1 MHIIATGN
9 TADIIK
15 YDNNTICKLFKP
27 DYPLMYIEHEFNNA
41 KSIRGLGIDSPTPYK
56 MIHLDERNGILYER
70 VVGETLY
77 TKLKDVADE
86 ELDVWIDKFVGLH
99 RKVLHH
105 HVNNVIDY
113 KDFLKIFAADSSNIV
128 SRIDALKSGDSL
140 LHGDYHPGNVMVDTF
155 NRLILI
161 DMMNICKGPVEYDVA
176 RTYFLLEGNK
186 EFQNKY
192 LKYMG
197 YKVKELIPY
206 LEVIMLIREKELKQH
221 NRIDYL

>member
-1 MHIIATGN
+1 MELKGEFMHIIATGN

-15 YDNNTICKLFKP
+15 YDNNTVCKLFKP
-27 DYPLMYIEHEFNNA
+27 DYPLTFIEHEFINA
-41 KSIRGLGIDSPTPYK
+41 QLISGLGIETPTPYK
-56 MIHLDERNGILYER
+56 VINLDGRNGIVYER
-70 VVGETLY
+70 VCGETLY
-77 TKLKDVADE
+77 AKLENIREDE
-86 ELDVWIDKFVGLH
+86 QEAWIDIFANLH
-99 RKVLHH
+99 RKVLNH

-128 SRIDALKSGDSL
+128 SRIDALKNGDSL
-140 LHGDYHPGNVMVDTF
+140 LHGDYHPGNVIVDTF

-197 YKVKELIPY
+197 YKVKELVPY
-206 LEVIMLIREKELKQH
+206 LEVIMLIREKELK
-221 NRIDYL
+221 

>member
-1 MHIIATGN
+1 MDIIASGN
-9 TADIIK
+9 TADVIEQE
-15 YDNNTICKLFKP
+15 NNTICKLFKP

-41 KSIRGLGIDSPTPYK
+41 KSIRGLGIDTPTPYK

-86 ELDVWIDKFVGLH
+86 ELDVWIDKFAGLH
-99 RKVLHH
+99 RKVLSH
-105 HVNNVIDY
+105 HVDNVIDF
-113 KDFLKIFAADSSNIV
+113 KDFLKIHASNSSDVI
-128 SRIDALKSGDSL
+128 SRIDSLENGDCL
-140 LHGDYHPGNVMVDTF
+140 LHGDFHPGNVMVDTN

-161 DMMNICKGPVEYDVA
+161 DMMNICKGPAKYDVA

-206 LEVIMLIREKELKQH
+206 LEVIMLIREKELKQQ
-221 NRIDYL
+221 NKSI